1 LRRAF
6 SMFDSSK
13 AGKIENEKV
22 RTILNTLGLAIND
35 LELEALL
42 EEEDKEEIG
51 KLNFDSFCRVAMHFL
66 DDEDNEVMQKE
77 LKEAFRLYD
86 KDGNG
91 YIPTSSLREILM
103 ALDDQLTPDQLDEM
117 IGEID
122 TDGSG
127 TVDFEVTNKE
137 KTASA
142 GRRRH
147 SRCGIMRHVRVDW
160 LWYQVV
166 THSQTPLV
174 IVYGNDDW
182 RLETTFDLYLTQA
195 PKATCTRA
203 TPSLE
208 KKEKEK
214 ERREEKR

>member
-1 LRRAF
+1 MTESLDEEQVTMLRRAF

-66 DDEDNEVMQKE
+66 DDEDNEVMQKG

-127 TVDFEVTNKE
+127 TVDFEEFMEMMT
-137 KTASA
+137 
-142 GRRRH
+142 G
-147 SRCGIMRHVRVDW
+147 D
-160 LWYQVV
+160 
-166 THSQTPLV
+166 
-174 IVYGNDDW
+174 
-182 RLETTFDLYLTQA
+182 
-195 PKATCTRA
+195 
-203 TPSLE
+203 
-208 KKEKEK
+208 
-214 ERREEKR
+214 

>member
-1 LRRAF
+1 
-6 SMFDSSK
+6 MFDSSK

-127 TVDFEVTNKE
+127 TVDFEEFMEMMT
-137 KTASA
+137 
-142 GRRRH
+142 G
-147 SRCGIMRHVRVDW
+147 D
-160 LWYQVV
+160 
-166 THSQTPLV
+166 
-174 IVYGNDDW
+174 
-182 RLETTFDLYLTQA
+182 
-195 PKATCTRA
+195 
-203 TPSLE
+203 
-208 KKEKEK
+208 
-214 ERREEKR
+214 